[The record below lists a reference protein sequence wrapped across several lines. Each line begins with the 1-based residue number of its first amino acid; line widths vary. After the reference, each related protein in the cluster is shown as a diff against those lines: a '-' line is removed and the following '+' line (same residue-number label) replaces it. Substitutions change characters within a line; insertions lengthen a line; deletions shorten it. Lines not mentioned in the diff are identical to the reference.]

1 MFWFLSCCYDLAIH
15 IWFFPSFTWSHFN
28 PSRWPN
34 YFNMQL
40 DNIHIPI
47 VFLSKN
53 LIKSKVISEFIGFT
67 LGRFTFQK
75 EEYKCQIL
83 WKEMMQWNFGWSFF
97 ERPRKMLLAIM
108 LNLEVQC
115 CASGYFSK
123 DDAILGNLSSTS
135 IIFHSTFGCVQS
147 RYRIYSSP
155 WQGEMP
161 HI

>member
-1 MFWFLSCCYDLAIH
+1 MISLSTFDFSQSTFDL
-15 IWFFPSFTWSHFN
+15 THFN

-40 DNIHIPI
+40 DNSHIPI
-47 VFLSKN
+47 GFLSES
-53 LIKSKVISEFIGFT
+53 LIKSKVTSEFIGFA
-67 LGRFTFQK
+67 LRRFTFQK
-75 EEYKCQIL
+75 EKDKYQIL
-83 WKEMMQWNFGWSFF
+83 GRGMMQWNFGWSFF
-97 ERPRKMLLAIM
+97 ERPRKMLSAIM

-123 DDAILGNLSSTS
+123 ADAILGNLSSTS

-147 RYRIYSSP
+147 RHRIYSSP
-155 WQGEMP
+155 RQGEMP